1 LSFAGHT
8 GNLVNLG
15 GPLQINMIF
24 TIFGMYSKKE
34 VKMPKNW
41 NEVQNIINRPEY
53 LKFLVNWKDEDVIK
67 VISGVRRCG
76 KSKLFEIYRQHL
88 VKSGISPEQII
99 SINFEEFD
107 FDNLQTSE
115 QLYSYLKKRVR
126 NKQKYYIFLDEIQ
139 NVSNFEKVV
148 DSLFLKKN
156 LDIYIT
162 GSNAYFLSGE
172 LATLLSG
179 RYVELKML
187 PLSFKE
193 FASVQTEKNPRLL
206 YNEYLKTSFPYAI
219 TLNAEKQLQ
228 YLEGIYS
235 SVVLKDIVKRL
246 AVADVATLE
255 LIIRY
260 LYAEIGNFQNI
271 NKISNTLTSYGN
283 KISDKTVARYIN
295 GIENS
300 LLVYRAER
308 YNVKGKK
315 VFANN
320 AKYYAVDNGLR
331 HLIAGDRSE
340 DYGHILENIVYLELL
355 RRGYQ
360 VYVGVVDN
368 LEVDFLAKKSNGEQL
383 YVQVSFNTEKDGI
396 LKRELRPL
404 EAIEDQHPK
413 LLLTMDEI
421 LPEQNINGIIKTSAL
436 KWLL

>member
-1 LSFAGHT
+1 MS
-8 GNLVNLG
+8 
-15 GPLQINMIF
+15 
-24 TIFGMYSKKE
+24 E
-34 VKMPKNW
+34 NW
-41 NEVQNIINRPEY
+41 NKVQNAINRPEY
-53 LKFLVNWKDEDVIK
+53 LKFLVDWKEEDVIK

-76 KSKLFEIYRQHL
+76 KSKLFEIYRQYL

-107 FDNLQTSE
+107 FGDLQNSE
-115 QLYSYLKKRVR
+115 RLYAYLKKRVR

-148 DSLFLKKN
+148 DSLYLKKN

-193 FASVQTEKNPRLL
+193 FASVQKEKNLRLL

-219 TLNAEKQLQ
+219 TLNPEKQLQ

-246 AVADVATLE
+246 AVTDVATLE

-331 HLIAGDRSE
+331 RLIAGDRSE

-383 YVQVSFNTEKDGI
+383 YVQVSYNTEKEGI

-404 EAIEDQHPK
+404 EAIKDQHPK

-421 LPEQNINGIIKTSAL
+421 LPEQNINGIVKTSVL

>member
-1 LSFAGHT
+1 
-8 GNLVNLG
+8 
-15 GPLQINMIF
+15 
-24 TIFGMYSKKE
+24 
-34 VKMPKNW
+34 MPENW
-41 NEVQNIINRPEY
+41 NKVQNIINRPEY

-76 KSKLFEIYRQHL
+76 KSKLFEIYRQYL
-88 VKSGISPEQII
+88 VKNSIRPEQII

-107 FDNLQTSE
+107 FGELQNSE
-115 QLYSYLKKRVR
+115 QLYAYLKKRVR

-193 FASVQTEKNPRLL
+193 FASVQTEKNPRIL

-246 AVADVATLE
+246 AVTDVATLE

-283 KISDKTVARYIN
+283 KISDKTVARYID

-300 LLVYRAER
+300 LLVYKAER

-331 HLIAGDRSE
+331 RLIAGDRSE

-360 VYVGVVDN
+360 VFVGVVDD

-404 EAIEDQHPK
+404 EAIKDQHPK

>member
-1 LSFAGHT
+1 MSR
-8 GNLVNLG
+8 
-15 GPLQINMIF
+15 
-24 TIFGMYSKKE
+24 S
-34 VKMPKNW
+34 W
-41 NEVQNIINRPEY
+41 NKSQTCINRPEY
-53 LKFLVNWKDEDVIK
+53 LNFLKNWKDENVIK

-76 KSKLFEIYRQHL
+76 KSTLFEIYKRL
-88 VKSGISPEQII
+88 LLKSGINPKQII

-107 FDNLQTSE
+107 FSVLHNAE
-115 QLYSYLKKRVR
+115 KLYAYLKKQTQG
-126 NKQKYYIFLDEIQ
+126 KQRYYIFLDEIQ
-139 NVSNFEKVV
+139 NVPNFEKVV

-156 LDIYIT
+156 LDVYIT

-193 FASVQTEKNPRLL
+193 FASVRPEKNLRTL

-219 TLNAEKQLQ
+219 TLDDEKQRQ

-260 LYAEIGNFQNI
+260 LYAETGNFQNT
-271 NKISNTLTSYGN
+271 NKISNTLTSFGN
-283 KISDKTVARYIN
+283 KVSNKTVTRYIE

-300 LLVYRAER
+300 MLIYKADR
-308 YNVKGKK
+308 YNVKGRKI
-315 VFANN
+315 FANN

-331 HLIAGDRSE
+331 RLIAGDRSE

-360 VYVGVVDN
+360 VYTGVVDN

-383 YVQVSFNTEKDGI
+383 YIQVSFNTEKEET

-404 EAIEDQHPK
+404 EAIKDQHPK
-413 LLLTMDEI
+413 QLLTMDEI
-421 LPEQNINGIIKTSAL
+421 LPEQNFNGIIKTSVL
-436 KWLL
+436 KWLMN

>member
-1 LSFAGHT
+1 MAKT
-8 GNLVNLG
+8 
-15 GPLQINMIF
+15 
-24 TIFGMYSKKE
+24 
-34 VKMPKNW
+34 W
-41 NEVQNIINRPEY
+41 NRFQTLINRPEY
-53 LKFLVNWKDEDVIK
+53 LKFLKNWKDEDVIK

-76 KSKLFEIYRQHL
+76 KSKLFEMHKQELIKKGVDQ
-88 VKSGISPEQII
+88 KQII

-107 FDNLQTSE
+107 FSHLQNDKK
-115 QLYSYLKKRVR
+115 LYAYLKKKIL

-139 NVSNFEKVV
+139 NVPNFERVV
-148 DSLFLKKN
+148 DSLYLRKN

-162 GSNAYFLSGE
+162 GSNAYYLSGE

-193 FASVQTEKNPRLL
+193 FASVQSEKNLRIL

-219 TLNAEKQLQ
+219 TLNDEKQQQ

-255 LIIRY
+255 LVIKY
-260 LYAEIGNFQNI
+260 LYAETGNFQSI
-271 NKISNTLTSYGN
+271 NKISNTLTSFGN
-283 KISDKTVARYIN
+283 KVSNKTIDRYIE
-295 GIENS
+295 GIKDS
-300 LLVYRAER
+300 MLVYKAER
-308 YNVKGKK
+308 YNVKGRK

-331 HLIAGDRSE
+331 RLIAGDRSE

-360 VYVGVVDN
+360 VYVGVVEN
-368 LEVDFLAKKSNGEQL
+368 LEVDFLAKKPNGEQL
-383 YVQVSFNTEKDGI
+383 YVQVSFNTEKAET

-404 EAIEDQHPK
+404 EAIKDQHPK

-421 LPEQNINGIIKTSAL
+421 LPEQNFNGIVKTNAL
-436 KWLL
+436 KWLLGGSSSEQSMS